1 METFFFLFM
10 VGFFSGVALFIWG
23 LFKNDALGVYRK
35 SVVTEYLIE
44 QQAHE
49 RNQNQILMNRYDT
62 IVGHQNQII
71 KLQNESPTLLAYIS
85 EIKRSHCEIGVNHI
99 SQLKSEND
107 NAEKIGLKIKDNGDL
122 LLRKS
127 SHNTLLVS
135 ENENYIADLS
145 LLELGEM
152 TNGRLLVQ
160 EIPSKVWVVKCE
172 ICQTHFPTKSATAA
186 TCSQNCRKQ
195 KSLNS
200 Q

>member
-1 METFFFLFM
+1 MAVTIVFL
-10 VGFFSGVALFIWG
+10 VGFLVGVG
-23 LFKNDALGVYRK
+23 LVVWFLVNGDAVGVYRK
-35 SVVTEYLIE
+35 SVVTDYLIE

-49 RNQNQILMNRYDT
+49 RHNNELLMSRYDK
-62 IVGHQNQII
+62 IVEHQNKII
-71 KLQNESPTLLAYIS
+71 ALQNESPTLLAYLA
-85 EIKRSHCEIGVNHI
+85 EIKRSHREIGVNHI
-99 SQLKSEND
+99 SQLKNEND
-107 NAEKIGLKIKDNGDL
+107 SAEKVGLKIKDNGDL

-127 SHNTLLVS
+127 LHNTLLVS

-160 EIPSKVWVVKCE
+160 EIPQKIWVVKCE
-172 ICQTHFPTKSATAA
+172 TCATHFPTKSATAA

-200 Q
+200 

>member
-1 METFFFLFM
+1 MELTIVFFL
-10 VGFFSGVALFIWG
+10 GFLIGFG
-23 LFKNDALGVYRK
+23 LFVWFLVTRDAMGVYRK
-35 SVVTEYLIE
+35 SVVTDYLVE

-62 IVGHQNQII
+62 IVQHQNSII
-71 KLQNESPTLLAYIS
+71 KLQNESPTLLAYLA
-85 EIKRSHCEIGVNHI
+85 EIKRSHCETGVNHI

-107 NAEKIGLKIKDNGDL
+107 NAEKVGLKIKDNGDL

-127 SHNTLLVS
+127 AHNTLLVS

-152 TNGRLLVQ
+152 NNGRLLVQ
-160 EIPSKVWVVKCE
+160 EIPQKVWVVKCE
-172 ICQTHFPTKSATAA
+172 ICATYFPTKSPTAV
-186 TCSQNCRKQ
+186 TCGQNCRKQ

-200 Q
+200 

>member
-1 METFFFLFM
+1 METIIFII
-10 VGFFSGVALFIWG
+10 GFFSGLVLIVWV

-35 SVVTEYLIE
+35 SVVTDYLIE
-44 QQAHE
+44 HQAHE
-49 RNQNQILMNRYDT
+49 RHNNELLMSRYDT
-62 IVGHQNQII
+62 IVGHQNKII
-71 KLQNESPTLLAYIS
+71 QLQNESPTLLAYLS
-85 EIKRSHCEIGVNHI
+85 EIKRSHCETGVNHI
-99 SQLKSEND
+99 SQLKEGND
-107 NAEKIGLKIKDNGDL
+107 NAEKVGLKIKDNGDL

-160 EIPSKVWVVKCE
+160 EIPQKIWVVKCE
-172 ICQTHFPTKSATAA
+172 TCQTHFPTKSAMAA

-200 Q
+200 